1 MPGVGFV
8 FWGHSG
14 LRCVQRQIGGVAKKG
29 KVICY
34 DVGRVL
40 APAADGRSYCNRTAC
55 RHDAGV
61 IGTHLR
67 TDVYKRQAVL
77 CSVLVAVTTFV
88 ICVGGF
94 VIGRTVGDRL
104 SGRAEVLGGAIL
116 VFIGLEIF
124 IKGVF

>member
-1 MPGVGFV
+1 MLVEGVRKKKDGGDEEELCPTGVGFWV
-8 FWGHSG
+8 
-14 LRCVQRQIGGVAKKG
+14 LMMQGVATS
-29 KVICY
+29 I
-34 DVGRVL
+34 DALSVGFTISDYTL
-40 APAADGRSYCNRTAC
+40 FA
-55 RHDAGV
+55 
-61 IGTHLR
+61 
-67 TDVYKRQAVL
+67 AVL